1 MQLDTHSKR
10 ARKLIEDHNLT
21 EEEILQIVAAARI
34 NLATFDP
41 GYRANVTQLST
52 DLDRSRPTIYSWA
65 DRALAATIHSLRT
78 IRTGRPPKDR
88 AILPQSRSLVG
99 NHEKAS

>member
-1 MQLDTHSKR
+1 MRVDSHSKR
-10 ARKLIEDHNLT
+10 ARKLIEDFNLS
-21 EEEILQIVAAARI
+21 EEEVRQIVAAARI

-41 GYRANVTQLST
+41 GYRANVTQLSE

-65 DRALAATIHSLRT
+65 DRALEATVTSLRN

-88 AILPQSRSLVG
+88 AGLRRTRRGSSDTSRS
-99 NHEKAS
+99 